1 MPVLVADGEV
11 LTESEQI
18 LAYADRALDAE
29 RRLFP
34 TDPRLRAEVE
44 TVSRW
49 LDEGLGPDGRRVMYA
64 HMLHLKRV
72 MLPVNNQGVPRWEAL
87 AMTALWPAA
96 KAWGRRELGVGPM
109 TVRDDSARVWAT
121 FDAIAERLADGRRHL
136 CGDRFTAADLT
147 FACLAS
153 AVLVPPEY
161 GVRLP
166 QPDELPDQVA
176 LDVRALREH
185 PAGAYA
191 LDLFRTKRHAPA

>member
-18 LAYADRALDAE
+18 LAYADRALDDE

-64 HMLHLKRV
+64 HMLPLKRV

-87 AMTALWPAA
+87 AMTALWPVA
-96 KAWGRRELGVGPM
+96 KAWGLRELGRSHDGP
-109 TVRDDSARVWAT
+109 RRLGARMG
-121 FDAIAERLADGRRHL
+121 DLRRRR
-136 CGDRFTAADLT
+136 GAA
-147 FACLAS
+147 
-153 AVLVPPEY
+153 
-161 GVRLP
+161 R
-166 QPDELPDQVA
+166 
-176 LDVRALREH
+176 
-185 PAGAYA
+185 
-191 LDLFRTKRHAPA
+191 